1 MEELA
6 AEVSKEHPAPSLVH
20 QVGGRDMEQK

>member
-6 AEVSKEHPAPSLVH
+6 AGVSKERPAPSLVH

>member
-6 AEVSKEHPAPSLVH
+6 AGVSKERSAPSLVH